1 MTSSGR
7 HQVLPTTRISFEK
20 MFSEFDFQPLSGIR
34 ALTLAINVPGPVAA
48 ARLSELGATVIKVEP
63 PGGDPLSRIS
73 PAWYESLTRDQKIL
87 RLNLKEPNE
96 RAQLDHLLEASD
108 LLITAT
114 RSSALNRL
122 SLGWS
127 QIHANFPRLSQV
139 AIIGH
144 LPPNEETAGHDA
156 TYQAELGLIAPPDL
170 PRTLIADL
178 AGAER
183 VVSAAVALLFERER
197 NGVGGYARVALVEA
211 ARIFAEPLRYGLTTQ
226 GGPLGGALPGYNLYR
241 TLDGWVV
248 VAALESHFWERLQ
261 HELRL
266 SEPTHEEL
274 GRVFLARRSLDWQEW
289 ASARD
294 LPLAAVPEA
303 CSESSSAGLEEVA
316 WCGPVDQEF

>member
-1 MTSSGR
+1 M
-7 HQVLPTTRISFEK
+7 L
-20 MFSEFDFQPLSGIR
+20 SEFDFQPLSGIR

-48 ARLSELGATVIKVEP
+48 ARLRELGATVIKVEP

-73 PAWYESLTRDQKIL
+73 PAWYESLTRDQKIA
-87 RLNLKEPNE
+87 RLNLKDPDE
-96 RAQLDHLLEASD
+96 RAQLDPLLEASD

-114 RSSALNRL
+114 RSSALDRL

-127 QIHANFPRLSQV
+127 QIHAKFPRLSQV

-144 LPPNEETAGHDA
+144 PPPNEDKAGHDA
-156 TYQAELGLIAPPDL
+156 TYQAELGLIAPPHL
-170 PRTLIADL
+170 PRTLLADL

-183 VVSAAVALLFERER
+183 VVSAAVTLLFERER
-197 NGVGGYARVALVEA
+197 NGVGGHARVSLVEA
-211 ARIFAEPLRYGLTTQ
+211 ARIFAEPLRYGITTL
-226 GGPLGGALPGYNLYR
+226 GGPLGGSLPGYNIYH

-266 SEPTHEEL
+266 SEPTQEEL

-294 LPLAAVPEA
+294 LPLVAVPEA
-303 CSESSSAGLEEVA
+303 LSESSRDVLEEAA
-316 WCGPVDQEF
+316 WGPIEP